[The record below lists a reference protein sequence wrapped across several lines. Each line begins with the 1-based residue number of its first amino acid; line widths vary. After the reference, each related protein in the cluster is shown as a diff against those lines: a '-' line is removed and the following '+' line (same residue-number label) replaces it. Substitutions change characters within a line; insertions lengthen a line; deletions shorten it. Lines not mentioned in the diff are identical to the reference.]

1 MPKNVLIMGA
11 AGKDFHVFN
20 TCYRQDPESRVV
32 AFTATQIPH
41 ISDRRYPA
49 SLAGKLYPD
58 GVDWSRGVLS
68 AFAND
73 PYLLHFLH
81 RWWAWAVVAAL
92 VIFSRIVRRAG
103 SRPASIAIH
112 TAFGTQIILGIA
124 TVMTGIDVPVAVLH
138 QSVGALV
145 LASTVWG
152 AHVLGEVRR

>member
-58 GVDWSRGVLS
+58 GIPIHPEEKLVEPLGLDEGEQADLV
-68 AFAND
+68 AFLESLTD
-73 PYLLHFLH
+73 TSLPPELL
-81 RWWAWAVVAAL
+81 
-92 VIFSRIVRRAG
+92 
-103 SRPASIAIH
+103 
-112 TAFGTQIILGIA
+112 GT
-124 TVMTGIDVPVAVLH
+124 PPEF
-138 QSVGALV
+138 QSP
-145 LASTVWG
+145 
-152 AHVLGEVRR
+152 R